1 MTVKIVYF
9 VPDIMKRINNILLI
23 FLLAVTIFAT
33 GCSSSKKSG
42 CGCPSKKGLVGY

>member
-1 MTVKIVYF
+1 MSVKIVYF
-9 VPDIMKRINNILLI
+9 VSDIMKKINNILLI
-23 FLLAVTIFAT
+23 ILFAVTIFVT

>member
-1 MTVKIVYF
+1 
-9 VPDIMKRINNILLI
+9 MKKTRNIILI
-23 FLLAVTIFAT
+23 FLFGVTLLAT